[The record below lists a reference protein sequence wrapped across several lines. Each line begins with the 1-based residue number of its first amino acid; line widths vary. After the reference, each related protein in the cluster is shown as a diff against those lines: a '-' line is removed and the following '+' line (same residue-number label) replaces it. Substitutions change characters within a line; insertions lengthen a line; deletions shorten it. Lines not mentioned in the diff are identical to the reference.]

1 MKHFLSWKALLVA
14 LFILAAGLRIFELD
28 SKNMWF
34 DEIYS
39 WKISNGSI
47 VKIVSETAGD
57 IHPPLFYILLK
68 GWNIMAGD
76 SIISMRLLSVFLSLL
91 SMIVLYSISMELLK
105 SRMQSF
111 LVLLLYALSPLNIY
125 YSQEVRMLNFNLLLT
140 LTSVYF
146 FIRYLSKP
154 KGVYGIFYCIA
165 TALSLYTHYFA
176 LFILIAQ
183 MVYVAAMYST
193 KPNLRDS
200 LRPFLKYPAF
210 AFAMFI
216 PWLPIMAGQ
225 ALKGQPW
232 RRSQSIQQV
241 SAEVFNYFKDTFLSV
256 YFSYESMTIMY
267 ISHLVGLLIILF
279 LLLCIIRILNSG
291 NFLKDPADLSILLFF
306 IPLVLAIMV
315 SFRQSIVM
323 SRYLSILIPY
333 LFIMLV
339 YFSFRFY
346 SRRSAFIICGL
357 LTAVS
362 TLGVSINFS
371 NNFKNNDYR
380 KIISYISSQVSKDDK
395 LIVEPHF
402 MGWAVNYHNTQS
414 SDKLP
419 EPSVLGWDIRMQL
432 DSLSKTNEF
441 RRFWFIL
448 DYSSLDKAAYDSVPE
463 KMAVLGYRE
472 ISEKSFFLIPEK
484 VKVQLYEAS
493 RSKPEK

>member
-1 MKHFLSWKALLVA
+1 MKHFLSWKAVLVM
-14 LFILAAGLRIFELD
+14 LFILAAGMRIFELD

-34 DEIYS
+34 DEVYS

-47 VKIVSETAGD
+47 IKIVSETAGD

-68 GWNIMAGD
+68 AWNTMAGD
-76 SIISMRLLSVFLSLL
+76 SVISMRMLSLLLSLL
-91 SMIVLYSISMELLK
+91 SMVVLYYITIELLP
-105 SRMQSF
+105 SRLQRF
-111 LVLLLYALSPLNIY
+111 FALLLYAVSPLNIF
-125 YSQEVRMLNFNLLLT
+125 YSQEVRMLNLNLLLT

-154 KGVYGIFYCIA
+154 KGIYGIIYCA
-165 TALSLYTHYFA
+165 TTALSFYTHYFA

-183 MVYVAAMYST
+183 MVYAAAIYIL
-193 KPNLRDS
+193 KPNFRDS
-200 LRPFLKYPAF
+200 IRPFFKYPAF

-232 RRSQSIQQV
+232 RKSQSIQQV
-241 SAEVFNYFKDTFLSV
+241 SSEVFNYFKDTFLSV

-267 ISHLVGLLIILF
+267 LSHLVGLLIILF

-291 NFLKDPADLSILLFF
+291 SFLKNTADISILLFF
-306 IPLVLAIMV
+306 IPLVLAAIV
-315 SFRQSIVM
+315 SFRQNIVM
-323 SRYLSILIPY
+323 SRYLSIIIPY

-346 SRRSAFIICGL
+346 SRRTALLICSL

-362 TLGVSINFS
+362 ILGVSINFS
-371 NNFKNNDYR
+371 NDFKNNDYR
-380 KIISYISSQVSKDDK
+380 KIISYISSQQSKDDK
-395 LIVEPHF
+395 LIAEPHF
-402 MGWAVNYHNTQS
+402 MGWAFTYHNKQTQ
-414 SDKLP
+414 DKLP

-441 RRFWFIL
+441 RRLWFIL
-448 DYSSLDKAAYDSVPE
+448 DYSSLNKAAYDSVPD
-463 KMAVLGYRE
+463 KMANLGYKKV
-472 ISEKSFFLIPEK
+472 SEKSFFLIPDK
-484 VKVQLYEAS
+484 VKVQLYES
-493 RSKPEK
+493 LRDSPNN